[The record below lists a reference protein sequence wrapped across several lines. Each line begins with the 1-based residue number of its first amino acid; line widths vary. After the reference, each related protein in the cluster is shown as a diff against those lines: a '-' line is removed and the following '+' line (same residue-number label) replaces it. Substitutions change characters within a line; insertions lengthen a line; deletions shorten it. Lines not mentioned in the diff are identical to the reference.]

1 MEPWIVKT
9 QVDDIQRAL
18 EILEEQRNR
27 GYNAWIEDD
36 HGKAVDEESLKN
48 KRVGPITFTLQ
59 DKGKGLVV
67 GLAAAAAAL
76 ITLYVTGLWVDH

>member
-18 EILEEQRNR
+18 ESLEEQRNR

>member
-36 HGKAVDEESLKN
+36 HGKAVDEETLKN